1 MEVLSARGLPKGK
14 MGKYVISKA
23 DFLSA
28 DWDMR
33 IGPALWSRFTDMIE
47 NDENTIFGMN

>member
-28 DWDMR
+28 EL
-33 IGPALWSRFTDMIE
+33 PKVPK
-47 NDENTIFGMN
+47 

>member
-23 DFLSA
+23 DFIVA
-28 DWDMR
+28 EQ
-33 IGPALWSRFTDMIE
+33 GYE
-47 NDENTIFGMN
+47 NRPSIMV